1 VLFFARLPGLLT
13 ERLTESGGDRIIRA
27 EPTALCRGLDRKEM
41 EVCMVAEMGIS
52 MQSIEEVK
60 EMLDHIRFQVRKEAG
75 LLAGLG
81 GEGEIDRLI
90 DTSIAPL
97 VMVAGT
103 GGFDSIEDAISVVG
117 ADLRLAFPPSQ

>member
-1 VLFFARLPGLLT
+1 
-13 ERLTESGGDRIIRA
+13 
-27 EPTALCRGLDRKEM
+27 M